1 MLLIQ
6 RSILLGGAAL
16 LSLPTI
22 AGAPSP
28 FDQWSVGNGTVAASC
43 GSGFSCAVLTT
54 GPGFMQQQLT
64 DPVTKLSYIKTI
76 VTDPQSTGVPQ
87 AAGLPFST
95 ENYVRTGNF
104 DPTQGSSTP
113 PSSNP
118 GTQTTPNGIASQQ
131 RLHAESSTATTTGV
145 FDTVVLINSGWAA
158 TAGTPSIDITQTVGE
173 TRSDGT
179 TFSDTAR
186 IRGNN
191 DSNGLQI
198 GTSIFLDS
206 TFTQPRSDGSTGKDI
221 QSFALRRVGGNM
233 LATTGSGT
241 LGSSSVSWGPGDVI
255 QTVWM
260 GQQMD
265 FGSGAGGFGGWGG
278 GSTSSGVF
286 GFQSYDN
293 LSDAV
298 AQISTSSTSSAAP
311 VSWVDPPFGPQPV
324 MPAGGDITGGG
335 GDSGGWGG
343 GGWGR

>member
-6 RSILLGGAAL
+6 RSIMLGGAAL

-28 FDQWSVGNGTVAASC
+28 FDQWSVSNGTVAASC

-54 GPGFMQQQLT
+54 GPGFMQQQMT

-104 DPTQGSSTP
+104 DPTQGSTTP

-118 GTQTTPNGIASQQ
+118 GNQTTPNGIASQQ
-131 RLHAESSTATTTGV
+131 RLHAESNTATGTGI

-179 TFSDTAR
+179 KFSSNVQ
-186 IRGNN
+186 ILGNN
-191 DSNGLQI
+191 DDAGLQT
-198 GTSIFLDS
+198 GTRIRLDS
-206 TFTQPRSDGSTGKDI
+206 LFSDDDKDV
-221 QSFALRRVGGNM
+221 QVFHMRRAGGNM
-233 LATTGSGT
+233 LTAAGKATLPNNT
-241 LGSSSVSWGPGDVI
+241 SVVWNAGDVV
-255 QTVWM
+255 QTVWV
-260 GQQMD
+260 GHQFD
-265 FGSGAGGFGGWGG
+265 VGSRANGNL
-278 GSTSSGVF
+278 

-298 AQISTSSTSSAAP
+298 NHINYLSTSTP
-311 VSWVDPPFGPQPV
+311 GPFTWFDPPFGARPV
-324 MPAGGDITGGG
+324 MPDGDIGGG
-335 GDSGGWGG
+335 
-343 GGWGR
+343 R